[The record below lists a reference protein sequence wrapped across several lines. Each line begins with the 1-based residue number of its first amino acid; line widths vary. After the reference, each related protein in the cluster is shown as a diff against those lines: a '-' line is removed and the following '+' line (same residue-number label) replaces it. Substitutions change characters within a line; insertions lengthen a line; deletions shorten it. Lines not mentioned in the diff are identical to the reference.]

1 MDNFDLDWEE
11 LLSLETL
18 TLEEEKES
26 SLAVSEY
33 LVKHGE
39 EIQVI
44 NDAKEYSLLL
54 GEEIIFPEKR
64 EYYSSQNFNKMSKN
78 QIIQSIENQN
88 TIEVFPTIVFPQ
100 VKELHSLMVVL
111 DKIIDVTNK
120 NGHYSEK
127 QLIQVMANP
136 ANEPKHIVNSLIYL
150 GFFKVI
156 SNASDRK
163 LINGEKI
170 QEFLDVA
177 IEDRFLF
184 LVECLCQHKAIK
196 ESIMLHFFASYDS
209 LTKEVIVK
217 KLKEDLNINEMNLS
231 YQELLKIADTIH
243 GWYIDIRTYLLSYN

>member
-1 MDNFDLDWEE
+1 MDTFDLDWEE
-11 LLSLETL
+11 LLSFETL

-39 EIQVI
+39 EIQSI
-44 NDAKEYSLLL
+44 NDTAEYSLLL
-54 GEEIIFPEKR
+54 VEEIIIPEKR
-64 EYYSSQNFNKMSKN
+64 EYYSSYNFNKMSKN
-78 QIIQSIENQN
+78 HIIKSIENQN
-88 TIEVFPTIVFPQ
+88 TVEVFPTIVFPQ

-120 NGHYSEK
+120 NGYYSEK
-127 QLIQVMANP
+127 QLIQAITNQT
-136 ANEPKHIVNSLIYL
+136 NETKHIVNSLIYL

-163 LINGEKI
+163 LIYGEKI
-170 QEFLDVA
+170 HEFLDVA
-177 IEDRFLF
+177 SEDMFLF

-217 KLKEDLNINEMNLS
+217 KLKEDLNVNEMNLS

-243 GWYIDIRTYLLSYN
+243 GWYIDIRTYLVSYN

>member
-39 EIQVI
+39 EIQSI
-44 NDAKEYSLLL
+44 NDTTGYSLLL
-54 GEEIIFPEKR
+54 VEEIIIPEKR
-64 EYYSSQNFNKMSKN
+64 EYFSSQNFNKMSKN
-78 QIIQSIENQN
+78 HIIQSIEDQN
-88 TIEVFPTIVFPQ
+88 TTEVFPTIMFPQ
-100 VKELHSLMVVL
+100 VKELHSLLVLL
-111 DKIIDVTNK
+111 DKIVDTTNK
-120 NGHYSEK
+120 NGYFSEK
-127 QLIQVMANP
+127 QLIQAIVNQT
-136 ANEPKHIVNSLIYL
+136 NGPKHIVNSLIYL

-163 LINGEKI
+163 LVYGEKF

-177 IEDRFLF
+177 REDRLLF

-209 LTKEVIVK
+209 LTKEVMVK
-217 KLKEDLNINEMNLS
+217 KLRGDLNINEMNVS

-243 GWYIDIRTYLLSYN
+243 GWYIDIRTYLVSYN